1 MQGPLSINP
10 SQLAAAKKAYN
21 ADLAANEPGLID
33 GDGISHA
40 ISPFVTDSDGGVSFN
55 RWIDAENRLSA
66 QNQFFDDTEVMPN
79 GTEKTVRRPMWQA
92 FTEYTNDEARDQF
105 DYISMALKQLQ
116 GKGFNR
122 MNKLYNKAIGKID

>member
-1 MQGPLSINP
+1 MQGPLSIDP

-33 GDGISHA
+33 AQGNSHA
-40 ISPFVTDSDGGVSFN
+40 ISPFVTGADGDVSFN

-66 QNQFFDDTEVMPN
+66 QNQFFDDTEKGPD
-79 GTEKTVRRPMWQA
+79 GTTTTVRRPMWQA
-92 FTEYTNDEARDQF
+92 FSEYTNDEAQGQF
-105 DYISMALKQLQ
+105 DTISTALKQLQ

-122 MNKLYNKAIGKID
+122 MNKLYSKAIGKIG